1 MTNASQQPV
10 STGDYRRIA
19 DAIHWIDEH
28 IDEQPTSGEMAS
40 AAGLSDA
47 YFSRLF
53 RRWAGIAPGRY
64 LKHRTELT
72 AARALATGASVLEA
86 ALTSGLSGPGRLHD
100 LMVSVDAMSPG
111 EYKSGG
117 AGLTLRYGT
126 GVTPF
131 GHVFVLVS
139 ARGIVELS
147 FVDAA
152 DVADVIAAA
161 RQRWPAADFE
171 PLAETDTLLRQV
183 FFGRQGEITLNPAG
197 TNFQIKVW
205 RALLGV
211 PTGEATSYGAV
222 ATALGAPAGARA
234 VGNAVGANN
243 IAFLI
248 PCHRVLRANGALG
261 NYRWGAPR
269 KRTMLAW
276 EHCRQLASAA
286 D

>member
-1 MTNASQQPV
+1 MTNVSQQPL
-10 STGDYRRIA
+10 STDDYRRIA

-72 AARALATGASVLEA
+72 AARALATGASVLDA

-131 GHVFVLVS
+131 GQAFVLVS
-139 ARGIVELS
+139 ARGIVELT
-147 FVDAA
+147 FIDAA
-152 DVADVIAAA
+152 DVGDGIAAA
-161 RQRWPAADFE
+161 RQRWSAANFE
-171 PLAETDTLLRQV
+171 PLADTAALLRRV
-183 FFGRQGEITLNPAG
+183 FFGGAGEITLNPVG

-211 PTGEATSYGAV
+211 PAGEPTSYGAV
-222 ATALGAPAGARA
+222 ATALGAPKGARA

-261 NYRWGAPR
+261 DYRWGAPR
-269 KRTMLAW
+269 KRAILAW